1 MTMSLPQFI
10 TQLSESGLLTTDEIT
25 AFLENLSDAS
35 PSVDDLTKQ
44 LIEHKKLSLFQ
55 AQMICEGKGKKLL
68 LGNYLIRDRIGS
80 GGMGD
85 VFLAEHRRMERL
97 VALKTLPTNMMKNDQ
112 SIRRFHQEVKAAA
125 RLTHPNIVT
134 AYDADEADGT
144 HFLVMEYVPGQ
155 DLSAYVKI
163 QGPFSIEHALT
174 IILQA
179 ATGLKYAH
187 EQGIIHRDIKPSNML
202 LDNTGTI
209 KILDMGLARIDAT
222 GEDQPGTALTQSGS
236 MMGTVDFM
244 SPEQA
249 ASTHAADY
257 RSDIYSLGCSFYF
270 LVTGK
275 VVYNGP
281 SIISRILAHREH
293 PIPSLCTSLAEI
305 PSDVDIVYQKMIAKC
320 PEDRFQSMQEV
331 INAITNCEL
340 MQTEL
345 SSPILQKPLD
355 VRHLESLPSD
365 FVLNSR
371 KGTAFQQITQEYN
384 RTGKWG
390 WILTAIAAASL
401 LLLAG
406 IVFKSETPAG
416 TIVLEIDQPELA
428 GAVVNVDGQQKLALK
443 TGTSLERI
451 RIPADSQSHSLE
463 VSQKGYET
471 FKKQFILKP
480 DREESVRIRL
490 KPLTIAENQSH
501 SETENYALEFN
512 GKSSA
517 VELPGLKYDGTHP
530 FTLEAFIRPQI
541 PENEYTIAVALMMG
555 AVNFRVA
562 VSNKNSDTRFMLT
575 TDIKAGKH
583 VRLISDPCVRPVKAY
598 HVAAIYDGKAIWL
611 YLNGKQVQNPVEK
624 YNEKNEYV
632 PSKDA
637 IRLDLIYPTA
647 LFQIGRTSRTAL
659 INHRFRGLIDEMR
672 FSNIV
677 RYTSN
682 FTPAKRLKTD
692 AHTMALYH
700 FDAVGSDILKDSSG
714 NGHDGRIIDARWVK
728 VDDELNVINPGNN

>member
-331 INAITNCEL
+331 ITNC
-340 MQTEL
+340 
-345 SSPILQKPLD
+345 
-355 VRHLESLPSD
+355 
-365 FVLNSR
+365 
-371 KGTAFQQITQEYN
+371 
-384 RTGKWG
+384 
-390 WILTAIAAASL
+390 
-401 LLLAG
+401 
-406 IVFKSETPAG
+406 
-416 TIVLEIDQPELA
+416 
-428 GAVVNVDGQQKLALK
+428 
-443 TGTSLERI
+443 
-451 RIPADSQSHSLE
+451 
-463 VSQKGYET
+463 
-471 FKKQFILKP
+471 
-480 DREESVRIRL
+480 
-490 KPLTIAENQSH
+490 
-501 SETENYALEFN
+501 
-512 GKSSA
+512 
-517 VELPGLKYDGTHP
+517 
-530 FTLEAFIRPQI
+530 
-541 PENEYTIAVALMMG
+541 
-555 AVNFRVA
+555 
-562 VSNKNSDTRFMLT
+562 
-575 TDIKAGKH
+575 
-583 VRLISDPCVRPVKAY
+583 
-598 HVAAIYDGKAIWL
+598 
-611 YLNGKQVQNPVEK
+611 
-624 YNEKNEYV
+624 
-632 PSKDA
+632 
-637 IRLDLIYPTA
+637 
-647 LFQIGRTSRTAL
+647 
-659 INHRFRGLIDEMR
+659 
-672 FSNIV
+672 
-677 RYTSN
+677 
-682 FTPAKRLKTD
+682 
-692 AHTMALYH
+692 
-700 FDAVGSDILKDSSG
+700 
-714 NGHDGRIIDARWVK
+714 
-728 VDDELNVINPGNN
+728 